1 MDAHRDAAKPL
12 VFITAFAAGAA
23 GAIQAHR
30 LDLATGHLQAA
41 QPPTAIENPFFLAL
55 SRDQRFLYSIQ
66 ARTFGGA
73 DAEYVA
79 AFEVDGATGQLR
91 PLNRQSAFGT
101 AACYLDVDATGRAVL
116 VANYASGSV
125 ASLPVREDGSLGP
138 AVSFFQHS
146 GKAADPS
153 RQGGPHAHC
162 AVVSPDNRFVYA
174 ADLGLDQVLTYRLDA
189 ARAAI
194 SPHQPPFV
202 RTPPGAGPRHLTF
215 HPNGR
220 QVYVI
225 NELGNSVTLFDQDA
239 ASGLL
244 SERQTISTVP
254 AGFAGKSYC
263 ADLKIT
269 PDGRFL
275 YGTNRGHDS
284 VAAYRI
290 DAEGLLTLIGIEPSL
305 GKGPQNLAI
314 APGGRLL
321 LCANLPGN
329 SLTVFR
335 IDHETG
341 GLRSVGPPT
350 AMPSPSCIM
359 VLA

>member
-1 MDAHRDAAKPL
+1 MNDHPPTAKPL
-12 VFITAFAAGAA
+12 VFITAFAAAA
-23 GAIQAHR
+23 EGAIQAYH
-30 LDLATGHLQAA
+30 LDLQTGHLEA
-41 QPPTAIENPFFLAL
+41 TRRTSGLEHPFFLTL
-55 SRDQRFLYSIQ
+55 SRTGRFLYSTH

-73 DAEYVA
+73 EPEEVA
-79 AFEVDGATGQLR
+79 AFEVVDRTGELR
-91 PLNRQSAFGT
+91 FLNRQSAFGT
-101 AACYLDVDATGRAVL
+101 AACYLDIDATGKTVL

-125 ASLPVREDGSLGP
+125 AALPVREDGSLGP
-138 AVSFFQHS
+138 AVSFFQH
-146 GKAADPS
+146 AATAGEATRP
-153 RQGGPHAHC
+153 GGPHAHC
-162 AVVSPDNRFVYA
+162 LVVSPDNRFAYA
-174 ADLGLDQVLTYRLDA
+174 ADLGLDQVRIYRLNATRAELA
-189 ARAAI
+189 AQ
-194 SPHQPPFV
+194 QPPWV
-202 RTPPGAGPRHLTF
+202 RTPPGSGPRHLTF

-225 NELGNSVTLFDQDA
+225 NELGNSITRFDLDA
-239 ASGLL
+239 ESDLL
-244 SERQTISTVP
+244 HERQTISTVP

-284 VAAYRI
+284 VAMFRLDEAGCL
-290 DAEGLLTLIGIEPSL
+290 ALIGSEPSL
-305 GKGPQNLAI
+305 GRGPQNLAL
-314 APGGRLL
+314 APGGELL

-335 IDHETG
+335 IDPQTG
-341 GLRSVGPPT
+341 RLSPVGAPT